1 MISTILTQYLH
12 EHVHAK
18 CVAGDRATYAT
29 KALTALLGTKT
40 PQQLNRKVIERYC
53 TKRGV
58 SNGTLRREL
67 GVLVAA
73 LNHAVRE
80 KRLSRDDMPHIP
92 MPEEPAPKDRW
103 LTKDEANALL
113 KASRFQRRTGE
124 GGRVEWV
131 PVNDLTRCYLFIMI
145 GLHTGARKAAI
156 EQLLWSQVDLDR
168 GRIQFNP
175 PGRVQTKKRRAVV
188 PISDKL
194 FKILNMVD
202 EQEGYVIG
210 GKGGTVRTCFETAVK
225 RAGLEEVTPH
235 TLRHTWA
242 TWAAQAGT
250 SMWEI
255 AGVLG
260 DTIATVEKRYAHH
273 HPDYLRAAVNFN
285 NEE

>member
-1 MISTILTQYLH
+1 MIKTILIQYLH
-12 EHVHAK
+12 EHVRVK
-18 CVAGDRATYAT
+18 CAAPSRAMYAYD
-29 KALTALLGTKT
+29 ALTALLGNKT
-40 PQQLNRKVIERYC
+40 PQQLGRKVIEAYC

-73 LNHAVRE
+73 LNHAIRE
-80 KRLSRDDMPHIP
+80 KRLSRDDMPYIP

-113 KASRFQRRTGE
+113 LAAREGWEPGE
-124 GGRVEWV
+124 
-131 PVNDLTRCYLFIMI
+131 PLTRCYLFIMI
-145 GLHTGARKAAI
+145 GLHTGARKSAI
-156 EQLLWSQVDLDR
+156 EQLLWSQVNLA
-168 GRIQFNP
+168 GRKIQFNP

-188 PISDKL
+188 PMSDKL
-194 FKILNMVD
+194 LKILSMVD
-202 EQEGYVIG
+202 EMDDDKPVIG
-210 GKGGTVRTCFETAVK
+210 GSIRTCFETAVK
-225 RAGLEEVTPH
+225 RAGLTDVTPH

-260 DTIATVEKRYAHH
+260 DTVATVEKRYAHH

>member
-1 MISTILTQYLH
+1 MTISTILTQYLH
-12 EHVHAK
+12 EHVRVK
-18 CVAGDRATYAT
+18 CAAPSRAGYAI
-29 KALTALLGTKT
+29 KALTKLLGDLT
-40 PQQLNRKVIERYC
+40 PQQLNRKVIETYC
-53 TKRGV
+53 RKRGV

-73 LNHAVRE
+73 LNHAIRE
-80 KRLSRDDMPHIP
+80 KRLSRDDMPYIP

-103 LTKDEANALL
+103 LTRDEANTLL
-113 KASRFQRRTGE
+113 KAARHQSTE
-124 GGRVEWV
+124 
-131 PVNDLTRCYLFIMI
+131 LTRCYLFAMI
-145 GLHTGARKAAI
+145 ALHTGARKSAI
-156 EQLLWSQVDLDR
+156 EQLLWSQVDLP
-168 GRIQFNP
+168 GKKIHFNP

-194 FKILNMVD
+194 LKILTMV
-202 EQEGYVIG
+202 EGQEGYVIG
-210 GKGGTVRTCFETAVK
+210 GKGGTIRTCFETAVK
-225 RAGLEEVTPH
+225 RASLEGVTPH

-260 DTIATVEKRYAHH
+260 DTVATVEKRYAHH

>member
-1 MISTILTQYLH
+1 MI
-12 EHVHAK
+12 A
-18 CVAGDRATYAT
+18 
-29 KALTALLGTKT
+29 
-40 PQQLNRKVIERYC
+40 
-53 TKRGV
+53 
-58 SNGTLRREL
+58 
-67 GVLVAA
+67 
-73 LNHAVRE
+73 
-80 KRLSRDDMPHIP
+80 
-92 MPEEPAPKDRW
+92 
-103 LTKDEANALL
+103 
-113 KASRFQRRTGE
+113 
-124 GGRVEWV
+124 
-131 PVNDLTRCYLFIMI
+131 
-145 GLHTGARKAAI
+145 LHTGARKGAI

-194 FKILNMVD
+194 FKILSMVD
-202 EQEGYVIG
+202 EREGYVIG
-210 GKGGTVRTCFETAVK
+210 GKGGTVRTAFETAVK
-225 RAGLEEVTPH
+225 RASLKEVTPH